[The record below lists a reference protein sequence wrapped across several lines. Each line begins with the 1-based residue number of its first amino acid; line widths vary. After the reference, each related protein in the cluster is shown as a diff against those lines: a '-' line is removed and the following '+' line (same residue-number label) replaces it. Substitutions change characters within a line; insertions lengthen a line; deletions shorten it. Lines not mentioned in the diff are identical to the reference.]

1 MRKPTWIP
9 ATMIAAAMLLGP
21 LGALAQ
27 TQTQAQQCDQRTK
40 VLGHLAQKYKEA
52 PIAIGVTSSGGIV
65 EVLTTGDGETWTI
78 ILSTPNGTSCLVA
91 AGEGWRTIRFNGDS
105 VDPRV

>member
-1 MRKPTWIP
+1 MRKPNAIL
-9 ATMIAAAMLLGP
+9 ATTIASAMLLGP
-21 LGALAQ
+21 TGALAQ
-27 TQTQAQQCDQRTK
+27 TQQCDQRTK

-52 PIAIGVTSSGGIV
+52 PIAVGVTSSGGIV
-65 EVLTTGDGETWTI
+65 EVLTTGDGDTWTI

-91 AGEGWRTIRFNGDS
+91 AGEGWRTIRFNGES

>member
-1 MRKPTWIP
+1 MRKPISILAGT
-9 ATMIAAAMLLGP
+9 IAAAFLMGP
-21 LGALAQ
+21 GGTLAQ
-27 TQTQAQQCDQRTK
+27 SQQCDQRTK

-52 PIAIGVTSSGGIV
+52 PIAVGVTNSGGIV

-91 AGEGWRTIRFNGDS
+91 AGEGWRNIRFDGDAF
-105 VDPRV
+105 DPRV

>member
-1 MRKPTWIP
+1 MRKSNSIL
-9 ATMIAAAMLLGP
+9 ATTIAAAMLLGP
-21 LGALAQ
+21 TGALAQ
-27 TQTQAQQCDQRTK
+27 TQQCDQRNK

-52 PIAIGVTSSGGIV
+52 PIAVGVTSSGGIV